1 MATSAGKAI
10 DAAYLLKQLKA
21 FEAQIIAVKYNIKFQ
36 FSTMPTP
43 SATYLGQFAQYVG
56 VTNSNYTEGYFYK
69 CVLDGSDYKWTSV
82 DQSSPEYTIK
92 KDTTIKKYKDHY
104 IIRYI
109 NVLGVTKDF
118 VEESNLPTYESKKK
132 SIKRKKK

>member
-1 MATSAGKAI
+1 MEKHIIPQT
-10 DAAYLLKQLKA
+10 YLFGDNRVEIMPYFLYEVSIYKIAKDMVALKA
-21 FEAQIIAVKYNIKFQ
+21 
-36 FSTMPTP
+36 SR
-43 SATYLGQFAQYVG
+43 
-56 VTNSNYTEGYFYK
+56 FYK
-69 CVLDGSDYKWTSV
+69 SNKAL
-82 DQSSPEYTIK
+82 TIK